1 MKTFSKC
8 LGIAAG
14 ATCLA
19 AALYAL
25 LAMPGV
31 ISDRDSTVALS
42 AGTEVLR

>member
-1 MKTFSKC
+1 MTTFSKC
-8 LGIAAG
+8 LRVAAG

-25 LAMPGV
+25 LAMPGF
-31 ISDRDSTVALS
+31 ISDRDSTVPLS